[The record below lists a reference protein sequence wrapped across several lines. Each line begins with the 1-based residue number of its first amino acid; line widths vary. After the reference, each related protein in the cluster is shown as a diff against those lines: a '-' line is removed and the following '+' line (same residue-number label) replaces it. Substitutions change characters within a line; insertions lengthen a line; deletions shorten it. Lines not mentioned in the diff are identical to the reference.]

1 MRRRSF
7 LTLPPLAAGA
17 AAAPAQA
24 DLPQYRVQSAY
35 APWVH
40 PGMPGAFRGRVAAV
54 HAPASIDAATE
65 TVDVPTV
72 QEMMRRGMLALT
84 GEQDLRAAWRRF
96 ISPGDVV
103 GLKVNCSGAPGIC
116 SHPVIVAET
125 VRQLIATGVKP
136 ANIWIYERFRDQMDA
151 VGYDKYVPA
160 GVHILAASALRD
172 TLNGYDPKTY
182 VEVDFFGEE
191 DTRSNVI
198 RQVAETFTKII
209 NIPNMKDH
217 GASGVTGCLK
227 NIAYGNFHNV
237 ARSHRFAKTH
247 TYSFIGTL
255 AMVEPVRSRTVLHL
269 MDGLKG
275 VWHGGPFSP
284 NRDYRFYPAKMMFGT
299 DPVAMDRMLLDV
311 IEEQRQ
317 RQGAV
322 SVWNRS
328 PEHLIPAGQRRT
340 GPNWNRFVREPGHI
354 EYAASLGLGE
364 YDKNK
369 IDFRPLTL

>member
-7 LTLPPLAAGA
+7 LTLPPLAATA
-17 AAAPAQA
+17 AVAATNT
-24 DLPQYRVQSAY
+24 DLPKYRVQSAY
-35 APWVH
+35 KPWTN
-40 PGMPGAFRGRVAAV
+40 PGMPGAFRGRVASV
-54 HAPASIDAATE
+54 HAPKSIDVPTE

-72 QEMMRRGMLALT
+72 QEMMSRGMLSLT
-84 GEQDLRAAWRRF
+84 GEKDLRTAWLRF
-96 ISPGDVV
+96 VEPNDVV

-136 ANIWIYERFRDQMDA
+136 TNIWIYERFKDQMDSVA
-151 VGYDKYVPA
+151 YNKYVPE
-160 GVHILAASALRD
+160 GVHILAASSLRD
-172 TLNGYDPKTY
+172 ALNGYDPKTY

-198 RQVAETFTKII
+198 RQVAENFTKII

-237 ARSHRFAKTH
+237 ARSHRFEKTN
-247 TYSFIGTL
+247 TFSFIGAL

-284 NRDYRFYPAKMMFGT
+284 TKDFRFYPAKMMFGT
-299 DPVAMDRMLLDV
+299 DPVAMDRILLDI
-311 IEEQRQ
+311 IEDQRKLK
-317 RQGAV
+317 GAV

-328 PEHLIPAGQRRT
+328 PEHLIRT
-340 GPNWNRFVREPGHI
+340 GERKSGPNWNRFIREPGHI
-354 EYAASLGLGE
+354 EYAATLGLGE
-364 YDKNK
+364 YDKKK
-369 IDFRPLTL
+369 IDFRSITL

>member
-7 LTLPPLAAGA
+7 LTIPPLAASA
-17 AAAPAQA
+17 AVAAIHA
-24 DLPQYRVQSAY
+24 DLPKYRVQSAY
-35 APWVH
+35 KPWAK
-40 PGMPGAFRGRVAAV
+40 PGMPGAFRGRVSSV
-54 HAPASIDAATE
+54 HAPKSIDVPSE

-72 QEMMRRGMLALT
+72 QEMMSRGMLSLT
-84 GEQDLRAAWRRF
+84 DEKDLRTAWRRF
-96 ISPGDVV
+96 VDPHDVV

-136 ANIWIYERFRDQMDA
+136 TNIWIYERFKDQMDS
-151 VGYDKYVPA
+151 VGYHKYVPE

-172 TLNGYDPKTY
+172 ALNGYDPKTY

-191 DTRSNVI
+191 DTRSNLI
-198 RQVAETFTKII
+198 RQVSENFTKII

-237 ARSHRFAKTH
+237 ARSHRFEKTN
-247 TYSFIGTL
+247 TFSFIGAL

-284 NRDYRFYPAKMMFGT
+284 TKDFRFYPAKMMFGT
-299 DPVAMDRMLLDV
+299 DPVAMDRILLDI
-311 IEEQRQ
+311 IEEQRKLK
-317 RQGAV
+317 GAV

-328 PEHLIPAGQRRT
+328 PEHLIKTGERKS
-340 GPNWNRFVREPGHI
+340 GPNWNRFIREPGHI
-354 EYAASLGLGE
+354 EYAGTLGLGE
-364 YDKNK
+364 YDKKK
-369 IDFRPLTL
+369 IDFRSLTL

>member
-17 AAAPAQA
+17 AAAPAPV
-24 DLPQYRVQSAY
+24 DLPQYRVQSTY
-35 APWVH
+35 APWAH

-54 HAPASIDAATE
+54 HAPASIDVATE

-72 QEMMRRGMLALT
+72 QEMMRRGLLALT
-84 GEQDLRAAWRRF
+84 REQDLRSAWRRF

-151 VGYDKYVPA
+151 VGYDKYVPE

-217 GASGVTGCLK
+217 GASG
-227 NIAYGNFHNV
+227 
-237 ARSHRFAKTH
+237 S
-247 TYSFIGTL
+247 
-255 AMVEPVRSRTVLHL
+255 PVVSRT
-269 MDGLKG
+269 
-275 VWHGGPFSP
+275 SP
-284 NRDYRFYPAKMMFGT
+284 TATFIT
-299 DPVAMDRMLLDV
+299 
-311 IEEQRQ
+311 
-317 RQGAV
+317 
-322 SVWNRS
+322 S
-328 PEHLIPAGQRRT
+328 PGRTALPRRT
-340 GPNWNRFVREPGHI
+340 PTPSSARWRWWSRSAPARCCI
-354 EYAASLGLGE
+354 
-364 YDKNK
+364 
-369 IDFRPLTL
+369 

>member
-7 LTLPPLAAGA
+7 LTLSAATSA
-17 AAAPAQA
+17 AAAVNN
-24 DLPQYRVQSAY
+24 DLPKYRVQSAY
-35 APWVH
+35 QPWDK
-40 PGMPGAFRGRVAAV
+40 PGMPGLFRGRVASV
-54 HAPASIDAATE
+54 HAPKSIDVPTE

-72 QEMMRRGMLALT
+72 QEMMSRGMLSLT
-84 GEQDLRAAWRRF
+84 GEKDLRTAWRRF
-96 ISPGDVV
+96 VEPNDVV

-125 VRQLIATGVKP
+125 VRQLIATGIKP
-136 ANIWIYERFRDQMDA
+136 TNIWIYERFQDQMDS
-151 VGYDKYVPA
+151 VRYDKYVPA

-172 TLNGYDPKTY
+172 ALNGYDPKTY
-182 VEVDFFGEE
+182 VDVDFFGEE
-191 DTRSNVI
+191 DTRSNII
-198 RQVAETFTKII
+198 RQVSENFTKLI

-237 ARSHRFAKTH
+237 ARSHRFEKTN
-247 TYSFIGTL
+247 TFSFIGTL

-284 NRDYRFYPAKMMFGT
+284 TKDYRFYPAKMMFGT
-299 DPVAMDRMLLDV
+299 DPVAMDRILLDI
-311 IEEQRQ
+311 IEEQRKLK
-317 RQGAV
+317 GAV

-328 PEHLIPAGQRRT
+328 PEHLIKTGERKA
-340 GPNWNRFVREPGHI
+340 GPNWNRFIREPGHI
-354 EYAASLGLGE
+354 EYAGTLGLGE
-364 YDKNK
+364 YDKKK
-369 IDFRPLTL
+369 IDFRATTL